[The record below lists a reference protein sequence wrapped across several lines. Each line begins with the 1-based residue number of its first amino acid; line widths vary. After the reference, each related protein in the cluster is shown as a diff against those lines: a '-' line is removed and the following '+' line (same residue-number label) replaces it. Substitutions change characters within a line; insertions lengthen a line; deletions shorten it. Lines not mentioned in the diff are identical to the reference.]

1 MSTTLGEL
9 KNLVLLMTE
18 SKRLE
23 CDIGFE
29 NIKHEYFQIE
39 IYDIPEKYHSV
50 EFNMNIRGN
59 FYFRSK
65 SGGIH
70 ITDIPTERIIL
81 SPWSLRKISEYFN
94 KNNILIPNIIETAI
108 KYKRD
113 GMGYP
118 LYYFITELI
127 PMITNN
133 ENKGESK

>member
-1 MSTTLGEL
+1 MSTTISEL
-9 KNLVLLMTE
+9 KNLALMMTE
-18 SKRLE
+18 SKQLE

-29 NIKHEYFQIE
+29 NIKHEYFQVE

-50 EFNMNIRGN
+50 EFNMNINGD

-70 ITDIPTERIIL
+70 ITDIPTERITL
-81 SPWSLRKISEYFN
+81 SLWSLGKITEYFD
-94 KNNILIPNIIETAI
+94 KNNIPVPDIIKTAI

-113 GMGYP
+113 DMGYP

-127 PMITNN
+127 PMITYNK
-133 ENKGESK
+133 NKGE